1 MRDRAANTCSAL
13 RRATAALL
21 AVLTATAVGPGA
33 MAQTAVRTTTVGAGE
48 TAPSPVVQEGAIQL
62 SLEDAVEIALRRNL
76 DLALQR
82 FDRTQS
88 LLRIDQA
95 QGIFDFNV
103 GGSYSQSKVT
113 SPTSSDLSGAL
124 VLETEDRTLGLSG
137 TQLTPDGGQ
146 LRVDLQGTRST
157 TNNAFVFLNPDYFA
171 LAGVGFTQ
179 PLLRG
184 FGRTVTKRSILQ
196 ARLASDINRET
207 FEQQVAQLI
216 EDVERAYWALVESR
230 EQLTVSEE
238 GLDLARELD
247 ERNRI
252 QVDVGTL
259 APIELVQSEAT
270 VATRQEEIIRS
281 QAAVGD
287 AEDQLRQ
294 LLNLDRG
301 AFWDLPIV
309 PVTDPETEHLQID
322 LGQAIAT
329 ALTERPEL
337 RSQKL
342 DVQIAEVDREFFA
355 NARLPRVDLGLIY
368 SARGRAGRG
377 MTVDPETGDVTTANG
392 DITDA
397 FSDAVGR
404 DFDAWQ
410 VDLTVSYPIQNRE
423 ARAQSAIADL
433 EVDRSRT
440 QLEQLELSVVTEVR
454 AAARA
459 VNTAAEQITSASASR
474 RLQERNLDAEQK
486 RYENGMST
494 SFQVTQIQEDVT
506 EARSREVSAITNYRV
521 ALVSYYRA
529 IGRLLEENG
538 VELLDAED
546 VAPGDVHAGAG
557 EPAPMAETESAPMEP
572 MQSES
577 ADG

>member
-1 MRDRAANTCSAL
+1 MRDRASNTDSAL
-13 RRATAALL
+13 RRATVALL

-33 MAQTAVRTTTVGAGE
+33 MAQTSVRTTTVGAGD
-48 TAPSPVVQEGAIQL
+48 TAPPPVVQEGALQL

-82 FDRTQS
+82 YDRTQS

-103 GGSYSQSKVT
+103 GANYSQSNVS

-124 VLETEDRTLGLSG
+124 VLETEDRTLGVTG

-146 LRVDLQGTRST
+146 LRFDLQGNRST
-157 TNNAFVFLNPDYFA
+157 TNNTFVFLNPDYFA
-171 LAGVGFTQ
+171 VAGVGFTQ

-207 FEQQVAQLI
+207 FEQQVAQTI
-216 EDVERAYWALVESR
+216 EDVERAYWGLVESR
-230 EQLTVSEE
+230 EQLNVSEE
-238 GLDLARELD
+238 SLDLARELD

-281 QAAVGD
+281 QASVGD
-287 AEDQLRQ
+287 AEDRLRQ

-322 LGQAIAT
+322 LDQAIAT
-329 ALTERPEL
+329 ALAERPEL
-337 RSQKL
+337 RSQQL
-342 DVQIAEVDREFFA
+342 DVQIAEVDREFFD
-355 NARLPRVDLGLIY
+355 NARMPRLDLGLIY

-377 MTVDPETGDVTTANG
+377 MTVDPDTGDVTTADG

-397 FSDAVGR
+397 FSDALGR

-410 VDLTVSYPIQNRE
+410 VDLTFAYPIQNRE

-440 QLEQLELSVVTEVR
+440 QLDQLQLAVVTEVR

-486 RYENGMST
+486 RYQNGMST
-494 SFQVTQIQEDVT
+494 SFQVTEIQEDVT
-506 EARSREVSAITNYRV
+506 AARSREVSAVTNYRV

-538 VELLDAED
+538 VELLDADD
-546 VAPGDVHAGAG
+546 VAPGDVTAGGVA
-557 EPAPMAETESAPMEP
+557 APVAETATAPME
-572 MQSES
+572 EGTT
-577 ADG
+577 DG

>member
-1 MRDRAANTCSAL
+1 
-13 RRATAALL
+13 
-21 AVLTATAVGPGA
+21 
-33 MAQTAVRTTTVGAGE
+33 MAQTSVRTTTVGAGD
-48 TAPSPVVQEGAIQL
+48 TAPPPVVQEGALQL

-82 FDRTQS
+82 YDRTQS

-103 GGSYSQSKVT
+103 GANYSQSNVS

-124 VLETEDRTLGLSG
+124 VLESEDRTLGVTG

-146 LRVDLQGTRST
+146 IRFDLQGNRST
-157 TNNAFVFLNPDYFA
+157 TNNTFVFLNPDYFA
-171 LAGVGFTQ
+171 VAGVGFTQ

-196 ARLASDINRET
+196 ARLASDINRAT
-207 FEQQVAQLI
+207 FAQQVAQTI
-216 EDVERAYWALVESR
+216 EDVERAYWGLVESR
-230 EQLTVSEE
+230 EQLNVSEE
-238 GLDLARELD
+238 SLDLARELD

-281 QAAVGD
+281 QASVGD
-287 AEDQLRQ
+287 AEDRLRQ

-322 LGQAIAT
+322 LDQAIAT
-329 ALTERPEL
+329 ALAERPEL
-337 RSQKL
+337 RSQQL
-342 DVQIAEVDREFFA
+342 DVQIAEVDREFFD
-355 NARLPRVDLGLIY
+355 NARMPRLDLGLIY

-377 MTVDPETGDVTTANG
+377 MTVDPDTGDVTTADG

-397 FSDAVGR
+397 FSDALGR

-410 VDLTVSYPIQNRE
+410 VDLTFAYPIQNRE

-440 QLEQLELSVVTEVR
+440 QLDQLQLAVVTEVR

-486 RYENGMST
+486 RYQNGMST
-494 SFQVTQIQEDVT
+494 SFQVTEIQEDVT
-506 EARSREVSAITNYRV
+506 AARSREVSAVTNYRV

-538 VELLDAED
+538 VELLDADD
-546 VAPGDVHAGAG
+546 VAPGDVTAGG
-557 EPAPMAETESAPMEP
+557 EAAPVAETATAPME
-572 MQSES
+572 EGTT
-577 ADG
+577 DG